1 MEIIMDTTVTIRL
14 DDDDKEL
21 IARYARSKGRSI
33 SDIVREAI
41 LGQIE
46 DEYDL
51 ELYREA
57 IEEYRKNPLSYS
69 LEEVAKLL
77 ENEE

>member
-1 MEIIMDTTVTIRL
+1 MDTTVTIRL

>member
-1 MEIIMDTTVTIRL
+1 MDTTVTIRL

-21 IARYARSKGRSI
+21 IARSARSKGRSI